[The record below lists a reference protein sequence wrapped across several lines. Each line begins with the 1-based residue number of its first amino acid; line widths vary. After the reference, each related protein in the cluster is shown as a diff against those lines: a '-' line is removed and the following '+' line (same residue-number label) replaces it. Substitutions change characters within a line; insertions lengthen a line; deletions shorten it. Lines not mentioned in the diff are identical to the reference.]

1 MSDIRDGGPTTIGSK
16 ERFWMGFWPFQ
27 GIRFVVLNLK
37 ILKGVNDAKRR

>member
-1 MSDIRDGGPTTIGSK
+1 MSDDQRMEIGSK

-27 GIRFVVLNLK
+27 GIRFIVLNLK